1 MKKMNKPIIL
11 VTTITCLLGAVLFS
25 PDTHSNANTIKSKQ
39 VTNITTERIS
49 KSKIRYSFP
58 AIKKT
63 TGYQIVTSTSPKFH
77 RKKVLRVKKNRGKL
91 TGLSNR
97 TCYIKVRAFKKKKH
111 RTIFYRYSPVAK
123 VLPFTTPPAPVQTP
137 PADTQPTHE
146 DGVLSVTPTAIV
158 EATPCVEPT
167 PTAEP
172 THWLEQ
178 YTGATLSA
186 YSSKPETTVLTNYT
200 DACSYFTTYPDIKL
214 TEKSGGVLIQEALK
228 NTYFDQNNLIVVAVR
243 DQLNSLEEYYLD
255 DVTIEDVSLHVTI
268 KHLINGIVP
277 PVYETA
283 PSRYFVYLFEVD
295 KGITS
300 VLETVNDVDNTEKK

>member
-25 PDTHSNANTIKSKQ
+25 PDTHSNANAIKSNQ
-39 VTNITTERIS
+39 VTNITTERLS
-49 KSKIRYSFP
+49 KYD
-58 AIKKT
+58 
-63 TGYQIVTSTSPKFH
+63 
-77 RKKVLRVKKNRGKL
+77 
-91 TGLSNR
+91 
-97 TCYIKVRAFKKKKH
+97 C
-111 RTIFYRYSPVAK
+111 
-123 VLPFTTPPAPVQTP
+123 
-137 PADTQPTHE
+137 TH
-146 DGVLSVTPTAIV
+146 
-158 EATPCVEPT
+158 
-167 PTAEP
+167 
-172 THWLEQ
+172 
-178 YTGATLSA
+178 
-186 YSSKPETTVLTNYT
+186 
-200 DACSYFTTYPDIKL
+200 FTTYPDIKL

-228 NTYFDQNNLIVVAVR
+228 NTYFDQNNLIVVAVQ

-277 PVYETA
+277 PVYATA